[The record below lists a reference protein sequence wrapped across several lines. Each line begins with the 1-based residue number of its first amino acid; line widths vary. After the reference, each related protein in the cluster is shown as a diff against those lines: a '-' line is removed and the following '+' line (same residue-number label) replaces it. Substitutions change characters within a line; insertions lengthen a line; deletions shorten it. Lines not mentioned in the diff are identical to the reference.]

1 MLIVSAFHFP
11 NLGFQVVFEFG
22 QVFEQRV
29 DERVVDRGGIVTKIP
44 RDFPQ
49 QVIVGISRGVTQYVQ
64 LFIEQVDHP
73 RDIGAFERNRVENI
87 SQAAPPWPPGR

>member
-11 NLGFQVVFEFG
+11 NLGFQVVLEFG

-44 RDFPQ
+44 RD
-49 QVIVGISRGVTQYVQ
+49 
-64 LFIEQVDHP
+64 
-73 RDIGAFERNRVENI
+73 IGAFERNHVENI
-87 SQAAPPWPPGR
+87 SQAAPPRPPGR